1 MLYVESPV
9 QLKRHNGSAEYFL
22 FAVKRKEVLKIQD
35 GSHGFHGR
43 GVAATSD
50 RRAYAGV
57 CAFFVLGVACTNRCL
72 EHQYMCRH
80 VHYTP
85 FSSSFAGTMEYSCG
99 RSRGCMTLR
108 IQGHSGT

>member
-1 MLYVESPV
+1 MDTVSRHKGLNGNDVQGLRDRLGCETSMLYVESLV

-57 CAFFVLGVACTNRCL
+57 CAFFVLGVACTK
-72 EHQYMCRH
+72 Q
-80 VHYTP
+80 V
-85 FSSSFAGTMEYSCG
+85 S
-99 RSRGCMTLR
+99 
-108 IQGHSGT
+108 